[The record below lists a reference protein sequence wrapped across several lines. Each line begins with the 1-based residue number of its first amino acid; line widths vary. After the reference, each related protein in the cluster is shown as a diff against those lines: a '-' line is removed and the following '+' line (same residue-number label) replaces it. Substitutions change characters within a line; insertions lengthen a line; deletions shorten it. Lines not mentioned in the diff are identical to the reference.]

1 MKAVAA
7 QNARVVDP
15 VYHVILSWPG
25 GEHPTDDQAFVCGD
39 HAIASVGMGGH
50 QHVYAIHRDTENVHM
65 HIAVNRINPVSFKA
79 VYPNRDFYKLDRAM
93 RELELRFGWR
103 HDKGPY
109 AVFERDDQVVVDWA
123 SEAPETKGH
132 MPSAARDMERH
143 GDQESLFSYAR
154 DKPRQELIN
163 ALGDPALTWQ
173 MLHAILGKYGLA
185 LREKGRGFAIYDT
198 TADNLD
204 QAALSVKASD
214 VHEELSK
221 ARLVSRLGEFEE
233 AQITPT
239 AEESYDRFR
248 PPQRDPDMREAS
260 RQARAAARRELRAR
274 FDAYRSGLVAEVMD
288 TEMIRE
294 RFRKIRSAARL
305 RRREVRSNCSDR
317 TIRKVQYSIIAFET
331 IRELERL
338 REQIR
343 GERRALR
350 TRNAEARQSYSDWVE
365 RQAALGDA
373 AALAQLRGWA
383 YGKRRVE
390 TVSSEGISAVEVSL
404 VNGFRPVEDGE
415 RPASTGAPGVTYKAR
430 RDGSVLYRLHGGEGG
445 FIDRGDFVEVLWRN
459 ESRQALVTALLF
471 TLRAFGNKFDVEG
484 DEQFKSAVSDLRRL
498 APTEDSLHAQLT
510 IASKEAPRDRTRPQN
525 TV

>member
-25 GEHPTDDQAFVCGD
+25 GEHPTDEQAFVCGD

-65 HIAVNRINPVSFKA
+65 HIAVSRINPVSYKA
-79 VYPNRDFYKLDRAM
+79 VYPSRDFYKLDRAM

-109 AVFERDDQVVVDWA
+109 AVFERDGRVIVDWA
-123 SEAPETKGH
+123 SAAPETKGR

-154 DKPRQELIN
+154 GKPRQELIN
-163 ALGDPALTWQ
+163 ALSDPGLTWQ
-173 MLHAILGKYGLA
+173 QLHAILGKFGLA
-185 LREKGRGFAIYDT
+185 LKEKGRGFAIYDAT
-198 TADNLD
+198 TDKLNESP
-204 QAALSVKASD
+204 LSVKASD

-221 ARLVSRLGEFEE
+221 ARLVSRLGDFEE
-233 AQITPT
+233 SRMALT

-248 PPQRDPDMREAS
+248 APQRDPDRREGS
-260 RQARAAARRELRAR
+260 RQTRAEARRELRAR
-274 FDAYRSGLVAEVMD
+274 FEAYRSGLVAEVMD

-294 RFRKIRSAARL
+294 RFRAIRSAARL
-305 RRREVRSNCSDR
+305 RRREVRSNFSDR
-317 TIRKVQYSIIAFET
+317 AIRKAQYSVIAFET

-338 REQIR
+338 REKIR
-343 GERRALR
+343 GERHELR
-350 TRNAEARQSYSDWVE
+350 TRNASARQSYSDWVE

-383 YGKRRVE
+383 YGKRRAKTASAQGMNAAE
-390 TVSSEGISAVEVSL
+390 TAL
-404 VNGFRPVEDGE
+404 VNGFRPVSDLE
-415 RPASTGAPGVTYKAR
+415 RPVSAGASGVTYKVL
-430 RDGSVLYRLHGGEGG
+430 RDGSVSYQLHGGEGG
-445 FIDRGDFVEVLWRN
+445 FIDRGDFVEVLWSN
-459 ESRQALVTALLF
+459 ESRQALVAALLF
-471 TLRAFGNKFDVEG
+471 TLRAFGNEFNVEG
-484 DEQFKSAVSDLRRL
+484 DEQFKSAASDLRRL
-498 APTEDSLHAQLT
+498 APTEESLHAQLT
-510 IASKEAPRDRTRPQN
+510 IASKEAPKDRTRPQR
-525 TV
+525 TI